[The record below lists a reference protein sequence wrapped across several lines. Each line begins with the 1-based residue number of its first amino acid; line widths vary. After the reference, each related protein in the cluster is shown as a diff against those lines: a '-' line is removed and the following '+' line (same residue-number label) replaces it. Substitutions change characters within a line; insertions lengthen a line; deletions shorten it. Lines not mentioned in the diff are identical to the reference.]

1 MNALDLIGTRP
12 YKEES
17 ENQYSLR
24 CPCHEDN
31 NASLAIKQDGDRV
44 LIHCFA
50 GCLWSDV
57 ATALGGIER
66 GSFSKGVT
74 SPTPKVV
81 HGPPLPPLSL
91 DLIEPL
97 PQVAKE
103 WITKHRCIS
112 EYIQQS
118 VGMGAARG
126 RVALPIW
133 DDGKIVDIRGN
144 VGEEGRDC
152 TPCTPTEGRRWSS
165 VPVKWIAL
173 PL

>member
-66 GSFSKGVT
+66 GSFNKGVT

-97 PQVAKE
+97 PQASVYIGEGAVRFG
-103 WITKHRCIS
+103 HRLCS
-112 EYIQQS
+112 GQS
-118 VGMGAARG
+118 SYTDMGR
-126 RVALPIW
+126 W
-133 DDGKIVDIRGN
+133 
-144 VGEEGRDC
+144 E
-152 TPCTPTEGRRWSS
+152 PC
-165 VPVKWIAL
+165 
-173 PL
+173 

>member
-66 GSFSKGVT
+66 GSFNKGVT

-91 DLIEPL
+91 DLIAPL
-97 PQVAKE
+97 PKAARDWLALYTRV
-103 WITKHRCIS
+103 
-112 EYIQQS
+112 
-118 VGMGAARG
+118 GAADFPLRRG
-126 RVALPIW
+126 KGESSYPYLGQRVS
-133 DDGKIVDIRGN
+133 GH
-144 VGEEGRDC
+144 
-152 TPCTPTEGRRWSS
+152 
-165 VPVKWIAL
+165 
-173 PL
+173 

>member
-66 GSFSKGVT
+66 GSFNKGVT

-91 DLIEPL
+91 DLIAPL
-97 PQVAKE
+97 PKAARDWLE
-103 WITKHRCIS
+103 RERCIPEWVQRTS
-112 EYIQQS
+112 HLG
-118 VGMGAARG
+118 VARE
-126 RVALPIW
+126 RVAIPIW
-133 DDGKIVDIRGN
+133 DNGLADIRLWLRPSKRGN
-144 VGEEGRDC
+144 GA
-152 TPCTPTEGRRWSS
+152 PKIISWQ
-165 VPVKWIAL
+165 A
-173 PL
+173 